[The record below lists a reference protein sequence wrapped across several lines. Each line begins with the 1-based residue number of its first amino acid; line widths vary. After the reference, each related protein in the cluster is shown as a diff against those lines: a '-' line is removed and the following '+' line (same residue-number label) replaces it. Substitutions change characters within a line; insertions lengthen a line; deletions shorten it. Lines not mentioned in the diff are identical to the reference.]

1 MPHTILRPHHP
12 VNGYA
17 HHYTQNGHV
26 KSNGHGGECIVGFF
40 CTEVVTHFVGLRVGG
55 CFLIIIIILFYFASS
70 DD

>member
-26 KSNGHGGECIVGFF
+26 KNNGHGGMNGTGRPWMNGHATKPEDKQS
-40 CTEVVTHFVGLRVGG
+40 TLSR
-55 CFLIIIIILFYFASS
+55 
-70 DD
+70 